1 MAGNSVPAFFGAK
14 AQTRRPSAVDV
25 TITYDHS
32 VSNGSFIEAFRSIDN
47 IKELEAQLYAEGV
60 GAGSD
65 LNRYSITSFEFL
77 MHTLLNNQARVWIES
92 DELEAPSLE
101 WADSRNVKLNGTSD
115 EDETGSIYNL
125 ITGNRSVKTL
135 VANPSSQWP
144 RTEDSWP
151 SAQQPSGPVID
162 GSYRA
167 APGNT
172 IKSIIISQS
181 TEEASAD
188 LAIEGTYGIA
198 NGPIN
203 SSYNTDNRGP
213 SNNAGNNTSTTELSD
228 ALDDKT
234 LGQILVF
241 IDNVTLSCDLQN
253 QHVSAGLVP
262 DNTYIVAGVVFPSP
276 TAWTVI
282 YVPSTG
288 IASKETTYFVSNV
301 PPESISGLSPDVPG
315 DERATNTAHYARK
328 TNGAVLAQNAISGNF
343 PLAFWALGRVLG
355 KYLYD
360 TSF

>member
-60 GAGSD
+60 GVGSD

-77 MHTLLNNQARVWIES
+77 MHTLLDNQARVWIES
-92 DELEAPSLE
+92 DELEEPGLE
-101 WADSRNVKLNGTSD
+101 WADSRNVEFNGTND

-125 ITGNRSVKTL
+125 ITGNRSVRTL
-135 VANPSSQWP
+135 VSNPSAQWP
-144 RTEDSWP
+144 RTSDSWP
-151 SAQQPSGPVID
+151 SDQQPSGPVID

-181 TEEASAD
+181 TEESGADSA
-188 LAIEGTYGIA
+188 IRGTYGIA
-198 NGPIN
+198 NGPIDSDYNLDDKGPSGSGDNN
-203 SSYNTDNRGP
+203 SSTI
-213 SNNAGNNTSTTELSD
+213 ELSD

-241 IDNVTLSCDLQN
+241 IDNVILSCDLQD

-262 DNTYIVAGVVFPSP
+262 DSTYIVAGVVFPSP
-276 TAWTVI
+276 TALTII
-282 YVPSTG
+282 YVPGGG
-288 IASKETTYFVSNV
+288 IDSKQTTYFVPNV
-301 PPESISGLSPDVPG
+301 PLESISGLSPDVPG
-315 DERATNTAHYARK
+315 TKSQTNTAHYARK
-328 TNGAVLAQNAISGNF
+328 TNGAVLAQRDISGNF